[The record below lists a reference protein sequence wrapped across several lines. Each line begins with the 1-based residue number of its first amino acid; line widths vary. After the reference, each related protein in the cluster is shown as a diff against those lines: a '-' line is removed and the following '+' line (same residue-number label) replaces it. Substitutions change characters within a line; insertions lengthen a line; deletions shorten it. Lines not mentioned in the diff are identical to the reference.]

1 MKKIGAIV
9 VAGLLFAVPA
19 LLEAQRTRS
28 RPLGPRPIEYGIDAA
43 ATFGL
48 DDPNVT
54 VIAIPAGVFRI
65 GWFANDR
72 VSLEPQF
79 SLLSINSDDGDAT
92 VYNFALGLLWHFGI
106 GRPYAGLYTRPFI
119 GVSGFSNGESE
130 ADPFVGVGVG
140 MKWPFA
146 NRRLAARGEVNWAH
160 LFADPDP
167 TDQIGVLLGLSFF
180 TH

>member
-9 VAGLLFAVPA
+9 VAGLVFVFPA
-19 LLEAQRTRS
+19 LLQAQRS
-28 RPLGPRPIEYGIDAA
+28 RPMAPRPIEYGIDAGV
-43 ATFGL
+43 TFGL

-54 VIAIPAGVFRI
+54 VIAIPAGNLRI

-72 VSLEPQF
+72 VSIEPQL
-79 SLLSINSDDGDAT
+79 SLLSINSDAGDAT
-92 VYNFALGLLWHFGI
+92 TYNFVLGLLWHFGV
-106 GRPYAGLYTRPFI
+106 GRPYAGLYTRPFV
-119 GVSGFSNGESE
+119 GVTGFSNGTSESD
-130 ADPFVGVGVG
+130 AVVGVGVG

-146 NRRLAARGEVNWAH
+146 NRRFAARGEVNWAH
-160 LFADPDP
+160 QFADPDP

>member
-9 VAGLLFAVPA
+9 VAGLLCALPA
-19 LLEAQRTRS
+19 ITEAQ
-28 RPLGPRPIEYGIDAA
+28 RPIEYGIDAS

-48 DDPNVT
+48 DDPNVR
-54 VIAIPAGVFRI
+54 VIAIPAGVFRV

-79 SLLSINSDDGDAT
+79 SLLSISSDVPDADVT
-92 VYNFALGLLWHFGI
+92 VYSFALGLLWHFGI
-106 GRPYAGLYTRPFI
+106 GRPYAGLFTRPFI
-119 GVSGFSNGESE
+119 GVAGFSNGESE
-130 ADPFVGVGVG
+130 ADPFLGIGVG

-146 NRRLAARGEVNWAH
+146 NRRFAARGEVNYAH
-160 LFADPDP
+160 TFADPDDA
-167 TDQIGVLLGLSFF
+167 DQIGLLLGLSFF

>member
-9 VAGLLFAVPA
+9 VAGLLFALPA
-19 LLEAQRTRS
+19 ITQAQ
-28 RPLGPRPIEYGIDAA
+28 RPIEYGIDAS

-54 VIAIPAGVFRI
+54 VIAIPAGVFRV

-79 SLLSINSDDGDAT
+79 SLLSINSDAEDVT
-92 VYNFALGLLWHFGI
+92 VYSFALGLLWHFGI
-106 GRPYAGLYTRPFI
+106 GRPYAGLYTRPFL
-119 GVSGFSNGESE
+119 GVTGFSNGESE
-130 ADPFVGVGVG
+130 ADPHAGVGLG

-160 LFADPDP
+160 QFADPED